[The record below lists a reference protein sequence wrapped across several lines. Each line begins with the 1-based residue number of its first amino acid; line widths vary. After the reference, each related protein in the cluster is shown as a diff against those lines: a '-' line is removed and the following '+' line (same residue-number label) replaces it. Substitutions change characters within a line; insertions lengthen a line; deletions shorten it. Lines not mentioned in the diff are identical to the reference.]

1 MHFEKHGTMKN
12 LKLAG
17 MATAI
22 GLLIGLPVGFR
33 VNSVFTRGERVLGQM
48 SVDAEYSSFAI
59 LQYQQADAQHAR
71 EALLGF
77 VNFSKQIDHLPDG
90 QPDKTLLTDVG
101 LSYVRLAKLEAQAG
115 NADLSAEYVSL
126 AQNSFK
132 AAGRDY
138 SRDDVMK
145 RVSGL

>member
-1 MHFEKHGTMKN
+1 MKN
-12 LKLAG
+12 PQLAG
-17 MATAI
+17 MAIAI
-22 GLLIGLPVGFR
+22 GLLIGVPVGYH

-59 LQYQQADAQHAR
+59 LQYQQADAQRAR
-71 EALLGF
+71 QALLGF

-90 QPDKTLLTDVG
+90 QADKTLLTDVG
-101 LSYVRLAKLEAQAG
+101 LSYVRLARLEEQAG
-115 NADLSAEYVSL
+115 NPELSQQYVSL
-126 AQNSFK
+126 AQDSFK

-138 SRDDVMK
+138 SRDDLMK

>member
-1 MHFEKHGTMKN
+1 MKN
-12 LKLAG
+12 SKLAG
-17 MATAI
+17 MALTI
-22 GLLIGLPVGFR
+22 GLLIGVPVGYH

-59 LQYQQADAQHAR
+59 LQYQQADVQRAR
-71 EALLGF
+71 QALLGF

-90 QPDKTLLTDVG
+90 HPDKTLLTDVG
-101 LSYVRLAKLEAQAG
+101 LSYVRLARLEEQAG
-115 NADLSAEYVSL
+115 NTELSQQYVSL
-126 AQNSFK
+126 AQDSFK

-138 SRDDVMK
+138 SRDDLMK

>member
-1 MHFEKHGTMKN
+1 
-12 LKLAG
+12 
-17 MATAI
+17 
-22 GLLIGLPVGFR
+22 V
-33 VNSVFTRGERVLGQM
+33 
-48 SVDAEYSSFAI
+48 
-59 LQYQQADAQHAR
+59 QYQQADAEHAR
-71 EALLGF
+71 QASLGF

-101 LSYVRLAKLEAQAG
+101 LSYIRLAKLEAQAG
-115 NADLSAEYVSL
+115 NSELSQQYVSL
-126 AQNSFK
+126 AQDSFK